1 MKKYTLELGET
12 PLIKIDSIVG
22 DLRLSGHDETYL
34 EIQSP
39 QSGQLKVTEEEGGAE
54 ISCLSGCLVFVPR
67 AARIEGEAVSGR
79 CRISDVEGEIL
90 LRTVGGDLS
99 LRRLSKV
106 SLELVGGDMQARR
119 LSSDLSVDRIG
130 GDVVVQDIKGTIR
143 LRMVGGDL
151 ILRDVEGAVDA
162 NCGGDAL
169 LTFQPAT
176 GTQSKVRT
184 GGDLDCRL
192 TPDASVTL
200 TVQAG
205 GDTDISPAVQQGE
218 SQDSFKVGGGDAD
231 LELSCGGDACLRVGD
246 ETSVSGGLNF
256 ADVLTEVD
264 ADLAE
269 MEAKFDALG
278 AGLIGFDA
286 DRVGERVK
294 RAVRRARRSA
304 HKAKRKHLEF
314 KADFKLPGDL
324 ADLADL
330 ASPLAGFSSS
340 ADQVGDEERL
350 SILRMVEQGKISVD
364 EAESLLKA
372 LEGES

>member
-1 MKKYTLELGET
+1 MKKYTLELGDAPTIE
-12 PLIKIDSIVG
+12 IESIGG
-22 DLRLSGHDETYL
+22 DLRLSGHDESYL
-34 EIQSP
+34 EIQAP
-39 QSGQLKVTEEEGGAE
+39 ESGELKVTERDGRAV
-54 ISCLSGCLVFVPR
+54 ISCRSGCLVFVPR
-67 AARIEGEAVSGR
+67 KGRVEADAIGGDCRITDLEGEV
-79 CRISDVEGEIL
+79 L

-99 LRRLSKV
+99 LRRLAKV

-130 GDVVVQDIKGTIR
+130 GDAIVHELTGTIR
-143 LRMVGGDL
+143 LRRVGGDMV
-151 ILRDVEGAVDA
+151 LRGVVGAVEG

-169 LTFQPAT
+169 LSFDPAA
-176 GTQSKVRT
+176 GTSSKITT
-184 GGDLDCRL
+184 GGDLECRL
-192 TPDASVTL
+192 SPQASVNAIL
-200 TVQAG
+200 QVG
-205 GDTDISPAVQQGE
+205 GDTDISRRIEPGDTPNSYRLGAGE
-218 SQDSFKVGGGDAD
+218 AELELFSGGD
-231 LELSCGGDACLRVGD
+231 LGLRIGD
-246 ETSVSGGLNF
+246 ERREHGGLNF

-286 DRVGERVK
+286 DQVGERVK

-304 HKAKRKHLEF
+304 HKAKRQHLASTANMEY
-314 KADFKLPGDL
+314 PSDL
-324 ADLADL
+324 ADLTTPI
-330 ASPLAGFSSS
+330 SGFSQPE
-340 ADQVGDEERL
+340 DQVSDEERL